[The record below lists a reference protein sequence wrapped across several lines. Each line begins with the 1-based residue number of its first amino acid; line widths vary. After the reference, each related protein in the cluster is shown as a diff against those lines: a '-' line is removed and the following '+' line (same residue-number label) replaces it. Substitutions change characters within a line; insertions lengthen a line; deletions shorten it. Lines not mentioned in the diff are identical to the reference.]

1 MAVLLRASVLSD
13 DEKAVV
19 SRLAAK
25 IRKDKPGL
33 DLLDKYFDAKQRLKK
48 LNRDTTYYVRVRAV
62 DEAGLEPTGRLLS
75 VRFSY
80 HYSFHYQ
87 YRPECMIY

>member
-33 DLLDKYFDAKQRLKK
+33 DLLDKYFGAK
-48 LNRDTTYYVRVRAV
+48 
-62 DEAGLEPTGRLLS
+62 
-75 VRFSY
+75 
-80 HYSFHYQ
+80 
-87 YRPECMIY
+87 

>member
-33 DLLDKYFDAKQRLKK
+33 DLLDKYFGAKQRLQHIGIAVPAE
-48 LNRDTTYYVRVRAV
+48 LLADRVALIFPCCWI
-62 DEAGLEPTGRLLS
+62 G
-75 VRFSY
+75 
-80 HYSFHYQ
+80 
-87 YRPECMIY
+87 I